1 MHPVI
6 AEDRNLSDVS
16 SELERRLVSFNEA
29 SAGPLRTRAVVLTV
43 RDDAGVLIAGL
54 TAEIFWN
61 ALYIHILWVD
71 EEYRRSGH
79 GAALLQRA
87 EDAARADSC
96 EVVYLST
103 FDFQAPGFYARYG
116 YAVVGELQN
125 VPPGSRCRWFCKLLR
140 RAEVS

>member
-1 MHPVI
+1 MHPVMV
-6 AEDRNLSDVS
+6 EDRNISEVS
-16 SELERRLVSFNEA
+16 SELERRLISFNEA
-29 SAGPLRTRAVVLTV
+29 SAGPLRTRDVVLTV

-71 EEYRRSGH
+71 EEHRRSGY

-96 EVVYLST
+96 EVAYLST
-103 FDFQAPGFYARYG
+103 FDFQAPEFYARCG
-116 YAVVGELQN
+116 YAVAGELRN
-125 VPPGSRCRWFCKLLR
+125 VPPGSRCRWFCKVLR
-140 RAEVS
+140 RTEAS